1 MRLTVLAAG
10 LALIT
15 ISVLVNARNFSFYN
29 DTSREVT
36 AMATSAP
43 DDRVWHPVAGDRI
56 PPYSRSQIT
65 FGSDGPCIVQL
76 KIQFSHPGQEVNW
89 TDGFNLCDANSLRLY
104 YDDGKY
110 YIRKNDN

>member
-1 MRLTVLAAG
+1 MRIALLAAG
-10 LALIT
+10 LALVIT
-15 ISVLVNARNFSFYN
+15 PALANTRNFSFYN

-43 DDRVWHPVAGDRI
+43 DDRVWRPVTGDPI

-65 FGSDGPCIVQL
+65 FASDGPCIVRL

-89 TDGFNLCDANSLRLY
+89 TDGFNLCDTSSLRLY